1 MGTFYSL
8 RFSPSIWGFL
18 SDHWYATWFLSMML
32 LLVFRSFEIAAI
44 WFPKQTH
51 TTHIHRRP
59 ACGQHEASQN
69 LKRPEI
75 GDAWFRLKCFILVS
89 VVVLQKFVCLL
100 WLCHYTFRSNDIF
113 TVVKVFALTPHH
125 ISSFHRTALLCS
137 GCCVFT
143 YSVDLFIEVCIWE
156 VRNCIFQTTSTKTE
170 KHREREKK
178 NSSTWSR
185 SVQTFDLTTKQWFYK
200 TMVLGS
206 TRPQTKMN

>member
-1 MGTFYSL
+1 
-8 RFSPSIWGFL
+8 
-18 SDHWYATWFLSMML
+18 MML

-44 WFPKQTH
+44 WFPKQ
-51 TTHIHRRP
+51 THIHRRP

-113 TVVKVFALTPHH
+113 TVVKAFALTPHH

-156 VRNCIFQTTSTKTE
+156 VRNCIFQTTTTKTE
-170 KHREREKK
+170 KHRERRKIRAREA
-178 NSSTWSR
+178 
-185 SVQTFDLTTKQWFYK
+185 DLFKHLIWRPNNEFTKQWFWVQLDHK
-200 TMVLGS
+200 PKW
-206 TRPQTKMN
+206 TRLLLFSKQCLLNILEL

>member
-1 MGTFYSL
+1 
-8 RFSPSIWGFL
+8 
-18 SDHWYATWFLSMML
+18 MML
-32 LLVFRSFEIAAI
+32 LLVFRSFEIASAENAAI

-113 TVVKVFALTPHH
+113 TVVKAFALTPHH

-156 VRNCIFQTTSTKTE
+156 VRNCIFQTTTTKTE
-170 KHREREKK
+170 KHREREEKFEHVK
-178 NSSTWSR
+178 QICSNIWFDDQTMILQNNGFGFNSTTNQNELDCYCLVN
-185 SVQTFDLTTKQWFYK
+185 SVYSIF
-200 TMVLGS
+200 
-206 TRPQTKMN
+206 